1 MLRTLTLLLSLVAAW
16 LLWSGLY
23 KPLLLGLGAVSC
35 LLVLYLA
42 HRMALTQAGVFTLSL
57 LPRIFGFWGWL
68 LKEIIKSNV
77 EVARIVLD
85 PHLTM
90 QPQVVEIESE
100 TQLETGHAILGNSI
114 TLTPGTVTLDVFNG
128 KLKVHCLTDAG
139 ASALKAGEM
148 NRRVRAVMGA

>member
-1 MLRTLTLLLSLVAAW
+1 MARTLTLLLSLVAAW

-35 LLVLYLA
+35 LLVLYLSR
-42 HRMALTQAGVFTLSL
+42 RMDLTRARVFTLGL
-57 LPRIFGFWGWL
+57 LPRILGFWGWL

-85 PHLTM
+85 PNLTM
-90 QPQVVEIESE
+90 QPQVVEIEAD
-100 TQLETGHAILGNSI
+100 TQLETGQAILGNSI
-114 TLTPGTVTLDVFNG
+114 TLTPGTVTLDVFDG
-128 KLKVHCLTDAG
+128 KLKVHCLSDAG
-139 ASALKAGEM
+139 AAALKAGEM